1 MVVMDLAITNNG
13 KNVENHVGRHGGAV
27 DTSSRTRRTAD
38 QHISR
43 DQPALPAIQRQQL
56 VVMFVGIQGTKNI
69 ARSDSCS
76 MMTDISR

>member
-1 MVVMDLAITNNG
+1 MMVVMVVMVVMDVAITDNG

-43 DQPALPAIQRQQL
+43 DPSALPMQAAAACGNVL
-56 VVMFVGIQGTKNI
+56 
-69 ARSDSCS
+69 
-76 MMTDISR
+76 